1 MLEASSQRALLT
13 CLGHK
18 LTAAQSDLEIAEHD
32 EAAGAHAV
40 DQMRQKAQ
48 ESDGKSARLRV
59 TAVSLSKGV
68 EQMKEVRKLQIDALS
83 MKQRVDVLKEMC
95 QQFRKQ
101 ARKAQEKV
109 CSWGL
114 DFCIRCNSL

>member
-18 LTAAQSDLEIAEHD
+18 LTAAQSHLEIAEHD

-48 ESDGKSARLRV
+48 ESDSKSARLRV

-68 EQMKEVRKLQIDALS
+68 DQMKEVRKLQIDALS